1 MSDIKI
7 TDNTDAFL
15 TAFDK
20 AIRNGLEAIG
30 MTAET
35 YAKKRIT
42 DNESVV
48 TGRLRNSITYAI
60 SGKKSN
66 IDTYTDDEGNLYS
79 YSGTAPNDKQ
89 LAVYIGTNV
98 EYAGF
103 VELGTSRSKPYPFL
117 KPAATE
123 HAEEYRRI
131 FKAALDSAK

>member
-7 TDNTDAFL
+7 TDNTEAFR
-15 TAFDK
+15 TALDK

-35 YAKKRIT
+35 HAKKKIT
-42 DNESVV
+42 DNKSVV

-60 SGKKSN
+60 SGEKAN
-66 IDTYTDDEGNLYS
+66 IDTYTDDEGNTYS
-79 YSGTAPNDKQ
+79 YSGTAPKDKQ

-98 EYAGF
+98 DYGEF